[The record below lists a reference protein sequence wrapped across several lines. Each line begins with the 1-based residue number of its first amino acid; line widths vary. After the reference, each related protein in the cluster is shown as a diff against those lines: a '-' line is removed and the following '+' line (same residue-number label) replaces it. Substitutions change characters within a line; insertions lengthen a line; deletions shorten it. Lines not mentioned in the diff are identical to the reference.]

1 MGDIVI
7 KKVTGDSTT
16 DCSLQRMHFPSQTS
30 GVTPPANTY
39 FTWEQTYLFRTD
51 DYITITNFS
60 SLDFEMKT
68 PVGDFPIPELRDT
81 CNILVKAEG
90 NSLSITLSFT
100 MKDEGSTSI
109 FTPGGVHASQ
119 SITTVQQQLDFWI
132 NTFQPNSMEDGFLLT
147 VDGITRAGTVKS
159 MSISKQA
166 QSPVL
171 YDVRIQ
177 FVSGFAVAGES

>member
-1 MGDIVI
+1 MGDIII
-7 KKVTGDSTT
+7 KKVSGDTTT

-30 GVTPPANTY
+30 CVTPPANTY

-60 SLDFEMKT
+60 SLDFELKV

-90 NSLSITLSFT
+90 NSLNITLSFT

-109 FTPGGVHASQ
+109 FTPASCHSTQ
-119 SITTVQQQLDFWI
+119 SITTVQEQLDFWI
-132 NTFQPNSMEDGFLLT
+132 NTFQPNSMEDAYLLT

-159 MSISKQA
+159 VSISKSA
-166 QSPVL
+166 SSPVL